1 MSHLFYLMTMPGL
14 ESIAFSEVRAKEPDA
29 EQVKFA
35 RGVALFRS
43 SASPASLVELRTTED
58 VFSVL
63 VHITGLQHSKDALR
77 VLHSATLHADLGEAL
92 KAWRRA
98 HHGQMPKTWRVVSQM
113 NGRYDFRRVDAGDSV
128 TSALRKNMP
137 QGMRLVDDA
146 ADMEFWL
153 WLSGGLALVGVRLSD
168 AMMRHRVYKRE
179 HLPASLRPTVAA
191 TMAWL
196 SRPTSEDIVL
206 DPLCGA
212 GTLLI
217 ERALLA
223 EYKDMLGGDIGEEAV
238 KMARCNARI
247 ASVDVH
253 LRTWDV
259 RSLPLESASVTRI
272 LTNLPFGKQ
281 IGTREENKD
290 LYVATLR
297 ECERVLRE
305 DGLMVTLTSEDRL
318 WDTLLREHGWRVLK
332 KVVLVILG
340 QPASIFVTERQ

>member
-1 MSHLFYLMTMPGL
+1 MTMPGL
-14 ESIAFSEVRAKEPDA
+14 ETMAFSEVRAKEPDA
-29 EQVKFA
+29 QQVRFA
-35 RGVALFRS
+35 RGIALFRS
-43 SASPASLVELRTTED
+43 SASPASFLELRMTED
-58 VFSVL
+58 VFYTFVS
-63 VHITGLQHSKDALR
+63 ITGLQHSQDALR
-77 VLHSATLHADLGEAL
+77 VLHSAAKHADLGEAI

-113 NGRYDFRRVDAGDSV
+113 NGRYDFRRVDAGEAV
-128 TSALRKNMP
+128 ISAVRKNMP
-137 QGMRLVDDA
+137 QGMRLVDDD

-168 AMMRHRVYKRE
+168 ATMRHRVYKRE

-196 SRPTSEDIVL
+196 SRPTPEDIVL

-223 EYKDMLGGDIGEEAV
+223 EYKDMLGGDIREEAV
-238 KMARCNARI
+238 KMARRNVRA
-247 ASVDVH
+247 ALVDVH
-253 LRTWDV
+253 LRAWDV
-259 RSLPLESASVTRI
+259 RVLPLESASVTRI

-281 IGTREENKD
+281 IGTYEENKD

-297 ECERVLRE
+297 ECERVLCG
-305 DGLMVTLTSEDRL
+305 DGLMVALTSEDRL
-318 WDTLLREHGWRVLK
+318 WNTLLRERGWHVLK

-340 QPASIFVTERQ
+340 QPASIFVTERH